1 VKSEDWKRVKRGQTL
16 ILARKD
22 LGVVKAT
29 VVEID
34 IEVEVTHPTYRKER
48 PWGLTAE
55 TGTLKLRV
63 DDTELIE
70 NLQNLVKYSSGVF
83 MRLKQAYDTWKTCKD
98 YADAYEESFST
109 LISVEAAK

>member
-1 VKSEDWKRVKRGQTL
+1 MKSEDWKRVKRGQTL

-34 IEVEVTHPTYRKER
+34 IDVEVTYPTYRKEK

-55 TGTLKLRV
+55 TGTVKLHY

-70 NLQNLVKYSSGVF
+70 NLQNLIKYSSGVF
-83 MRLKQAYDTWKTCKD
+83 ARLKKAYDDWKTYKD
-98 YADAYEESFST
+98 YADAYEESFLT
-109 LISVEAAK
+109 LISAEAAK